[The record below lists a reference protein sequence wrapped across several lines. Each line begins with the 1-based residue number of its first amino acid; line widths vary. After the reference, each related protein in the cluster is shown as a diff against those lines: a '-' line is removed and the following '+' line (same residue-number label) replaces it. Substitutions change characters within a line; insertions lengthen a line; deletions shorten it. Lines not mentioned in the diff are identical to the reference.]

1 MDLSD
6 SDQSLASHI
15 SGDPTG
21 GEPGSQSQPKGR
33 KEPAHWRLEEEVS
46 FLRYLYD
53 NRTGT
58 DGLTFPKKT
67 YMGAAVHIAQE
78 FKNQKGG
85 LKTDGVCKSKFSSL
99 KSAYF
104 AAQAIKVGGSAS
116 GFTWTDKE
124 GATIDENTAS
134 AWAGYV
140 KVSTALPQI
149 TALDPN
155 LIFSSPIQRPNN
167 SRPKDSTIS
176 RYSTS
181 YQPAPR
187 PRESMSVGEKN
198 GATRSRL
205 LLACLHLPYQLL
217 LALALPQ
224 NSTSMSYPW
233 PPMKSLRIWPTV
245 FLPHLLLLPQFLP
258 QAHPQ
263 C

>member
-15 SGDPTG
+15 SGDTTG
-21 GEPGSQSQPKGR
+21 GEPGSQSKPKGLT
-33 KEPAHWRLEEEVS
+33 EPAHWRLKEEIS

-99 KSAYF
+99 KSGYF
-104 AAQAIKVGGSAS
+104 AAQAIKTGGLAS

-124 GATIDENTAS
+124 GATIDEHTAS

-155 LIFSSPIQRPNN
+155 LIFPVQSSGQTIQGQR
-167 SRPKDSTIS
+167 I
-176 RYSTS
+176 
-181 YQPAPR
+181 QP
-187 PRESMSVGEKN
+187 
-198 GATRSRL
+198 
-205 LLACLHLPYQLL
+205 
-217 LALALPQ
+217 
-224 NSTSMSYPW
+224 
-233 PPMKSLRIWPTV
+233 
-245 FLPHLLLLPQFLP
+245 F
-258 QAHPQ
+258 
-263 C
+263 